1 MVMDNIYYVSKS
13 SDTSADTLLAVGFA
27 SYIGDIYREIHGTI
41 DGIFIRD
48 MGSCYVIQL
57 PQPLGEIH
65 RLNLSAITIISPFS
79 TSKQR
84 EKLAQKGMNSE
95 MIAGFDYDAE
105 MEKSQIYR
113 ARMKEL
119 PRHLQTPEAIWKYA
133 PELASFNLP
142 EPADTRLSHYQA
154 INMMKIASTFNEL
167 VQRWMDLTESQKQLH
182 LALLLNLFSEPENDV
197 AVAIAAWQKLAKE
210 ENIKGKALVSA
221 LQIINPTTGKGA
233 NRARAGE
240 LTIGNQDSF
249 WLLELLKF
257 RGFMD
262 AAAPLVVKESK
273 DRKTYVLQPK
283 EIELDRLQATM
294 HTLRKVLWPSTVIKL
309 DILASLR
316 LAQIFVDQYKS
327 RFEQNATLQKFRRH
341 KITSIAQGFE
351 VTFYKDLG
359 SAYATMNVSDLHL
372 PEWLPSMENAEAV
385 SDAEALLDE
394 HVNVIQHIRNHKG
407 EEGAEEYELLRFYR
421 DFLSGNDLRP
431 FWKFTTAYSGYL
443 MSALVSNRYTPQLT
457 THGLEKLLMASK
469 QEYDLPLTEII
480 SNQGF
485 NRIAY
490 AIRQSTVTA
499 QYRWSQQND
508 RTYEVRYGLGQDLM
522 RKAHHRDDFLCA
534 LSQFLLNYNAET
546 AREEEK
552 AARDIASKTGK
563 SLYPLTSEER
573 SKRKLRLPVATEH
586 IDEIAKL
593 IDRSGSPELIGSLL
607 VAYGY
612 ARDTFLSPRSEHPNA
627 DPQESQIEIE
637 QEGI

>member
-1 MVMDNIYYVSKS
+1 
-13 SDTSADTLLAVGFA
+13 
-27 SYIGDIYREIHGTI
+27 
-41 DGIFIRD
+41 
-48 MGSCYVIQL
+48 
-57 PQPLGEIH
+57 
-65 RLNLSAITIISPFS
+65 
-79 TSKQR
+79 
-84 EKLAQKGMNSE
+84 
-95 MIAGFDYDAE
+95 
-105 MEKSQIYR
+105 
-113 ARMKEL
+113 
-119 PRHLQTPEAIWKYA
+119 
-133 PELASFNLP
+133 
-142 EPADTRLSHYQA
+142 
-154 INMMKIASTFNEL
+154 MMKIASTFNEL

>member
-1 MVMDNIYYVSKS
+1 MYYIAKS

-27 SYIGDIYREIHGTI
+27 SYIGEIYREIYGTI

-48 MGSCYVIQL
+48 MGSCYVTKL
-57 PQPLGEIH
+57 PQPLGDV
-65 RLNLSAITIISPFS
+65 RKVNLHGITMISQFN
-79 TSKQR
+79 TGKQR
-84 EKLAQKGMNSE
+84 EKLAQKGIDSE
-95 MIAGFDYDAE
+95 IFGGFDYDAE
-105 MEKSQIYR
+105 MEKSRIHR
-113 ARMKEL
+113 VRMKEL

-142 EPADTRLSHYQA
+142 EPAGTRLSHYQT
-154 INMMKIASTFNEL
+154 INMMKIAGTFNEL
-167 VQRWMDLTESQKQLH
+167 VQRWAGLTEPHKQLH

-197 AVAIAAWQKLAKE
+197 AAAIAAWQKLAKE

-262 AAAPLVVKESK
+262 AAAPLVVRESK

-283 EIELDRLQATM
+283 EIELDRLQVTM
-294 HTLRKVLWPSTVIKL
+294 RTLRKVLWPSTVVKL

-316 LAQIFVDQYKS
+316 LAQIFVDQYKAL
-327 RFEQNATLQKFRRH
+327 FEQNVTLKKWGRH
-341 KITSIAQGFE
+341 KITSIAQGLE

-372 PEWLPSMENAEAV
+372 PEWLPPMESPEAV
-385 SDAEALLDE
+385 RDAEALLDE
-394 HVNVIQHIRNHKG
+394 HVNVIQHIRNNKG

-421 DFLSGNDLRP
+421 DFLSGDDLRP

-443 MSALVSNRYTPQLT
+443 MSALVSNRYMPQLT
-457 THGLEKLLMASK
+457 TNGLEKLLMASK
-469 QEYDLPLTEII
+469 QEYTIPLTEIT

-485 NRIAY
+485 KRVAY

-508 RTYEVRYGLGQDLM
+508 RTYEVRYGLGQELM
-522 RKAHHRDDFLCA
+522 RKVHHRNDFLGA
-534 LSQFLLNYNAET
+534 LSEFLFKYNAET

-552 AARDIASKTGK
+552 AVRAIANETKK
-563 SLYPLTSEER
+563 PQHPLTKEER
-573 SKRKLRLPVATEH
+573 YKRNLRLSVATEH
-586 IDEIAKL
+586 IDEIAEL
-593 IDRSGSPELIGSLL
+593 IDRSGSPELIGSML

-612 ARDTFLSPRSEHPNA
+612 ARDTFQSPRNEHLST
-627 DPQESQIEIE
+627 DLQESQVEIE
-637 QEGI
+637 Q